1 MRHAQKRHTAMVNE
15 KKTSKKI
22 PFGVQKYHHLLVRN
36 REKQIIYIEHISNRE
51 EQIIETQD
59 EPQWIE
65 A

>member
-1 MRHAQKRHTAMVNE
+1 MVNE